1 MIETRTPLQWAFR
14 ISRILNT
21 ALGTN
26 HFPIQVKEVAREIS
40 RQLFRDD
47 PISLIQGAEL
57 PGFDGALFKDPA
69 NEKGW
74 AIFYNNSL
82 SSVGRINFTLA
93 HEFGHYLLHRRRYPL
108 GIKCGERDLTRWESE
123 FGQVEH
129 EANVF
134 AANLLMPLDDY
145 RVQIPD
151 DAKITMD
158 LMEHITNRYGVS
170 LLAALLRWIEY
181 TRERVVLVISREGFV
196 LWARSSNSA
205 RKSGAFYR
213 TSNQPPIE
221 VPALSLAARNGEVDI
236 EQARIGVVFDS
247 TVWFREPSEEI
258 AIFSEQYDFTISI
271 VHLERNVRY
280 DDSDFVTS
288 PTSLNKFN

>member
-1 MIETRTPLQWAFR
+1 MTETKTPLQWAFR

-21 ALGTN
+21 ALGAN
-26 HFPIQVKEVAREIS
+26 HFPIQVTEVAEEIS
-40 RQLFRDD
+40 RQLFPDD

-57 PGFDGALFKDPA
+57 PGFDGALYKDPA
-69 NEKGW
+69 SKKGW

-82 SSVGRINFTLA
+82 NSVGRINFTLG
-93 HEFGHYLLHRRRYPL
+93 HEFGHYLLHRKRYPS
-108 GIKCGERDLTRWESE
+108 GIQCGERDLTRWESE

-145 RVQIPD
+145 RIQIPD
-151 DAKITMD
+151 DSKITMD
-158 LMEHITNRYGVS
+158 WMDHITNRYGVS

-181 TRERVVLVISREGFV
+181 TRQRVVLVISREGFI

-213 TSNQPPIE
+213 TANQPPIE
-221 VPALSLAARNGEVDI
+221 VPAHSLAARQSDI
-236 EQARIGVVFDS
+236 NAEQARKGIALDS
-247 TVWFREPSEEI
+247 SVWFKESSEEI

-271 VHLERNVRY
+271 VQLERNVRY
-280 DDSDFVTS
+280 DDSESFTISSS
-288 PTSLNKFN
+288 PNRFE

>member
-1 MIETRTPLQWAFR
+1 MTDAKTPLQWAFR

-21 ALGTN
+21 VLGAN
-26 HFPIQVKEVAREIS
+26 HFPIQVKEVAQEIS
-40 RQLFRDD
+40 RQLFPDD
-47 PISLIQGAEL
+47 PIGLIQGAEL

-69 NEKGW
+69 NKKGW
-74 AIFYNNSL
+74 AIFYNNGL

-93 HEFGHYLLHRRRYPL
+93 HEFGHYLLHRQRFPS
-108 GIKCGERDLTRWESE
+108 GIQCGERDLTRWESE

-145 RVQIPD
+145 RIQIPD

-158 LMEHITNRYGVS
+158 WMDHVTNRYGVS

-181 TRERVVLVISREGFV
+181 TRQRVVLVISREGFI

-205 RKSGAFYR
+205 RRSGAYYR
-213 TSNQPPIE
+213 TANQPPIE
-221 VPALSLAARNGEVDI
+221 VPSQSLAALQNEVDI
-236 EQARIGVVFDS
+236 EQARKGVAFDS
-247 TVWFREPSEEI
+247 NVWFREPSEEI

-271 VHLERNVRY
+271 VHLERSVRY
-280 DDSDFVTS
+280 EDADFREDSA
-288 PTSLNKFN
+288 PLNKF